1 MKKQTWILTAALAL
15 LAGTATPSYA
25 DGPLGDVGSLMGS
38 VTATVVGAPEGVLYY
53 SLWRCPLKTTQYLAE
68 KFGDSNGFE
77 QNVAGA
83 VLGIPTGFLWGI
95 PYGAICGAGHGM
107 RTGWEKPFSTDS
119 FIVTSEE
126 K

>member
-1 MKKQTWILTAALAL
+1 MKNKVSILTAALAL
-15 LAGTATPSYA
+15 LAGTALPSYA
-25 DGPLGDVGSLMGS
+25 DGPLGDVGSLAGS
-38 VTATVVGAPEGVLYY
+38 VTATIVDAPEGVLYY
-53 SLWRCPLKTTQYLAE
+53 SLWRCPLKTTQYLAD
-68 KFGDSNGFE
+68 KFGDSKGFQ

-107 RTGWEKPFSTDS
+107 KTGWEKPFSTGS

>member
-1 MKKQTWILTAALAL
+1 MKNKTWILTAAAAL
-15 LAGTATPSYA
+15 LASTVTPSYA
-25 DGPLGDVGSLMGS
+25 DGPLKSVGSLLGS
-38 VTATVVGAPEGVLYY
+38 VTATVFDAPEGVLYY

-68 KFGDSNGFE
+68 KFGDAKGFQ

-83 VLGIPTGFLWGI
+83 VLGVPTGFLWGM
-95 PYGAICGAGHGM
+95 PYGAIRGAGHGM
-107 RTGWEKPFSTDS
+107 KTGWDKPFSTDS